1 MLHIE
6 TKINPAPEA
15 GSMCLIIQD
24 CCQTLQQTQQC
35 DTDTA
40 QLQAGASEVETNMGH
55 QHQEDTASS
64 GAQSGSALLLQ

>member
-40 QLQAGASEVETNMGH
+40 QLQAGASEVETNMGP
-55 QHQEDTASS
+55 QEETASS
-64 GAQSGSALLLQ
+64 GAQSGSALLL